1 MKRLCIYPKD
11 VQVITGKSSR
21 HSRYLVHIIKK
32 SFGKQEHQFLTINE
46 FCKFTG
52 VPACEVEAALG
63 SKLSTGIIN
72 KRSTVSQYLYN
83 PNAV

>member
-21 HSRYLVHIIKK
+21 HSRYLVQIIKK
-32 SFGKQEHQFLTINE
+32 SLGKQEHQLLTISE

-52 VPACEVEAALG
+52 VSPAEVEAALEPG
-63 SKLSTGIIN
+63 GTS
-72 KRSTVSQYLYN
+72 
-83 PNAV
+83 